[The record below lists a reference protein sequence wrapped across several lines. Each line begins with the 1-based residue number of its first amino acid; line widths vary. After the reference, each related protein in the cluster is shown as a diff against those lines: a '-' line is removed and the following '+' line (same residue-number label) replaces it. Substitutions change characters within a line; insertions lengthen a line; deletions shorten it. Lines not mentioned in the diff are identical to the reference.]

1 MNRCLHM
8 PVVRFFLLLALAGTL
23 AYSPGPVAAQTLLR
37 PFPPSAKRG
46 TLVVTAPPQVLID
59 GRSEQLSPGARIK
72 SVNNL
77 LVLSASLV
85 GTPVLV
91 NYVRDPQGLIHE
103 VWILS
108 AQEAQQKLSVP

>member
-8 PVVRFFLLLALAGTL
+8 PVVRFFLLLAIAGTL
-23 AYSPGPVAAQTLLR
+23 AYSPAPVAAQTLLR

-59 GRSEQLSPGARIK
+59 GTSERLSPGARIK
-72 SVNNL
+72 GVNNL
-77 LVLSASLV
+77 LVLSASLL

-108 AQEAQQKLSVP
+108 AQEAQQKLSAP